1 MNEIPKSELDYYK
14 YRVTLLREQVDLLKQ
29 SVGYGLPDY
38 ITPVVNDE
46 EVVDHLLDI
55 RENINTFLKRF
66 DYPIFSSEDE
76 SKNNV
81 ESLS

>member
-1 MNEIPKSELDYYK
+1 MDKIPKSESEYYK

-46 EVVDHLLDI
+46 EVVDRLLDI
-55 RENINTFLKRF
+55 RKNINTFLKRF
-66 DYPIFSSEDE
+66 
-76 SKNNV
+76 NV
-81 ESLS
+81 E

>member
-1 MNEIPKSELDYYK
+1 MDKIPKSESEYYK

-46 EVVDHLLDI
+46 EVVDRLLDI
-55 RENINTFLKRF
+55 RKNINTFLKRF
-66 DYPIFSSEDE
+66 S
-76 SKNNV
+76 V
-81 ESLS
+81 E

>member
-66 DYPIFSSEDE
+66 NYPIFSSEDV
-76 SKNNV
+76 SKATNK
-81 ESLS
+81 

>member
-1 MNEIPKSELDYYK
+1 
-14 YRVTLLREQVDLLKQ
+14 
-29 SVGYGLPDY
+29 LPDY

-66 DYPIFSSEDE
+66 
-76 SKNNV
+76 NV
-81 ESLS
+81 E

>member
-46 EVVDHLLDI
+46 EVVEHLLDI

-66 DYPIFSSEDE
+66 NYPIFSSEDV
-76 SKNNV
+76 SKATNK
-81 ESLS
+81 